1 MKILRLATSPEFSYL
16 RKTELFV
23 QPDVEEASSFEP
35 VAYGMVSVLARKV
48 IKEAR

>member
-1 MKILRLATSPEFSYL
+1 MKIPPLATAPEFSYR

-23 QPDVEEASSFEP
+23 QPDVDEASSFEP

-48 IKEAR
+48 FKAAR